1 MTIAPR
7 YRLPVAIA
15 ASAAVV
21 LVVLVAVLV
30 SGGGNPVPTA
40 QPSPT
45 ASSSADPGATPE
57 GAARSFFEA
66 FARAR
71 RTDDA
76 TLVRPFVTGE
86 GSDAYISI
94 SAFLQGQKDKGKG
107 SVLTVQRLD
116 NLAVQANSDSTA
128 TVTFDYVEGGY
139 NIDLKTGQALE
150 SPNTLP
156 AYHVTAIVKKVDAR
170 WLVDAYTSRQ

>member
-15 ASAAVV
+15 ASVTVV

-30 SGGGNPVPTA
+30 SGAGNPAPTA

-57 GAARSFFEA
+57 GAARSFFDA

-76 TLVRPFVTGE
+76 TLVRPFVTDE
-86 GSDAYISI
+86 GSDAYLSI